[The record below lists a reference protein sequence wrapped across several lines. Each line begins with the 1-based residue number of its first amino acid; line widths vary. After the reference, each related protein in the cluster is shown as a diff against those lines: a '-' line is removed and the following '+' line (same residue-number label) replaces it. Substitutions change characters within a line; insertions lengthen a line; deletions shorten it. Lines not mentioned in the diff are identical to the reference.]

1 MLKVSRQQQQE
12 LPDCLSRENRLGKP
26 GFNGF
31 NFGGISRR
39 KNTGDFPKPFHLL
52 CQNLKWENIS
62 ICRWDFFCCLT
73 WIFLAKFISYL
84 PMQKKD
90 NQSKGFSIG
99 KTFPCQMANF
109 FSDLQMDISFFISTF
124 VII

>member
-1 MLKVSRQQQQE
+1 MRKTHRSDPTRSTRNLFRSTLSFNCDFKTILIHNMLKVSRQQQQK

-26 GFNGF
+26 GLHRS
-31 NFGGISRR
+31 NFGGISGR

-84 PMQKKD
+84 PMQKKR
-90 NQSKGFSIG
+90 
-99 KTFPCQMANF
+99 
-109 FSDLQMDISFFISTF
+109 
-124 VII
+124 